1 MLFSVGFTVNYNAM
15 HLRQILRKTLTTSA
29 VALLGMSMQINAQT
43 PTDSVGKSL
52 TYDVEHIGKQGL
64 PSEEGIGEKAL
75 ASPIPGA
82 WLYNPDHLQTSPSE
96 DRWWKEFGDPT
107 LNLLINR
114 AESNNYNVAAAMK
127 RIQLAKKEMDLTKS
141 GYYPTLGISAGWS
154 GSQVAGASANTVVPS
169 SRSSSYSLGLNM
181 SWEIDVFGRIKR
193 QLDADKA
200 AVNVSRAD
208 YDAVM
213 VSLCADV
220 AKTYM
225 QLRTYQMQYQ
235 VAQEHIKSQER
246 VLKITEARQEAGIGD
261 MLEVTQAKIV
271 LYSTQSSIPALE
283 SSIRTTANA
292 LAVLTGV
299 YPAELV
305 PELLK
310 PGVLPKD
317 MGMPAVG
324 VPVDLLRRRPDIVEA
339 EAQLAQY
346 AAMIGVAKSDFL
358 PVLSLDGS
366 IGTSA
371 HNIKNMFGA
380 HSLDYSI
387 GPKLSWTIFDGMA
400 RNVKV
405 AEAKIQ
411 LEEATD
417 NYNLTVLNAIEEVEN
432 AISRYNGTLKEIEYL
447 NNLIDQSKK
456 SLELSLD
463 LYKQG
468 LTAFSNV
475 VDAQQSY
482 LEYQNSLVSSRGNA
496 LSQLVNLYQALG
508 GGY

>member
-1 MLFSVGFTVNYNAM
+1 MRRIILAIGMGVMGITPALYGEE
-15 HLRQILRKTLTTSA
+15 RQDNQLSSN
-29 VALLGMSMQINAQT
+29 LGC
-43 PTDSVGKSL
+43 P
-52 TYDVEHIGKQGL
+52 L
-64 PSEEGIGEKAL
+64 PERWMYVPER
-75 ASPIPGA
+75 
-82 WLYNPDHLQTSPSE
+82 LQTAPSD
-96 DRWWKEFGDPT
+96 DRWWKEFKDTT
-107 LNLLINR
+107 LNMLISR
-114 AESNNYNVAAAMK
+114 AEANNYNVAAAMK
-127 RIQLAKKEMDLTKS
+127 RIRLADKEMEITRS
-141 GYYPTLGISAGWS
+141 GYYPTLGASAGWNAAQQS
-154 GSQVAGASANTVVPS
+154 GATGKSIGPSA
-169 SRSSSYSLGLNM
+169 RSSYFSAGVNM

-193 QLDADKA
+193 QLESDKA

-208 YDAVM
+208 YDAVL
-213 VSLCADV
+213 VSLCANV
-220 AKTYM
+220 AKTYL
-225 QLRTYQMQYQ
+225 QLRTYQMQHQ
-235 VAQEHIKSQER
+235 VAADHIKSQEK
-246 VLKITEARQEAGIGD
+246 VLKIAEARQEAGIGD

-271 LYSTQSSIPALE
+271 LYSTQSSLPTLE

-305 PELLK
+305 PKLLV
-310 PGVLPKD
+310 PGVLPED

-324 VPVDLLRRRPDIVEA
+324 VPADLLRRRPDIVEA
-339 EAQLAQY
+339 EAELAQY
-346 AAMIGVAKSDFL
+346 AAMIGVAKNDFL

-371 HNIKNMFGA
+371 RNIKNMFGA
-380 HSLDYSI
+380 HSLEYSVA
-387 GPKLSWTIFDGMA
+387 PTLSWTIFDGLA
-400 RNVKV
+400 RNHRV

-417 NYNLTVLNAIEEVEN
+417 NYNMTVLNAIEEVEN
-432 AISRYNGTLKEIEYL
+432 AISRYNASLKEIGCLEL
-447 NNLIDQSKK
+447 LIEQSRK

-482 LEYQNSLVSSRGNA
+482 LENQNSLVSARGDA

>member
-1 MLFSVGFTVNYNAM
+1 MLFGIGFTINYSSMKIHKNV
-15 HLRQILRKTLTTSA
+15 RKML
-29 VALLGMSMQINAQT
+29 LLIWLGMMGIAPKILAGEPVEN
-43 PTDSVGKSL
+43 P
-52 TYDVEHIGKQGL
+52 YDKLRSPL
-64 PSEEGIGEKAL
+64 PER
-75 ASPIPGA
+75 
-82 WLYNPDHLQTSPSE
+82 WLYVPDHLQTSPSE
-96 DRWWKEFGDPT
+96 DKWWKEFGDTT
-107 LNLLINR
+107 LNMLIAK
-114 AESNNYNVAAAMK
+114 AETNNYNVASALK
-127 RIQLAKKEMDLTKS
+127 RVELANKEMEITRA
-141 GYYPTLGISAGWS
+141 GYYPVLGASAGWN
-154 GSQVAGASANTVVPS
+154 GSQQSGAVSKNVGPS
-169 SRSSSYSLGLNM
+169 VRSSYFSAGVNM
-181 SWEIDVFGRIKR
+181 SWEIDVFGKIKR
-193 QLDADKA
+193 QLKA
-200 AVNVSRAD
+200 NRASVDVSRAD

-213 VSLCADV
+213 VSLCANV
-220 AKTYM
+220 AKTYL
-225 QLRTYQMQYQ
+225 QLRTYQMQHQ
-235 VAQEHIKSQER
+235 VAIDHIKSQEK
-246 VLKITEARQEAGIGD
+246 VLKIAEARQEAGIGD

-271 LYSTQSSIPALE
+271 LYSTQSSLPGLE

-299 YPAELV
+299 YPAEIVPQLLV
-305 PELLK
+305 

-346 AAMIGVAKSDFL
+346 AAMIGVAKNDFL

-371 HNIKNMFGA
+371 HKIGNMFGA

-387 GPKLSWTIFDGMA
+387 APTLSWTIFDGLA
-400 RNVKV
+400 RNHKT

-411 LEEATD
+411 LEEAAD
-417 NYNLTVLNAIEEVEN
+417 NYNLTVLNAVEEVEN
-432 AISRYNGTLKEIEYL
+432 AISRYNSSLQEIECL
-447 NNLIDQSKK
+447 NMLIEQSRK

-482 LEYQNSLVSSRGNA
+482 LENQNSLVASRGDA

-508 GGY
+508 GGF

>member
-1 MLFSVGFTVNYNAM
+1 M
-15 HLRQILRKTLTTSA
+15 
-29 VALLGMSMQINAQT
+29 
-43 PTDSVGKSL
+43 
-52 TYDVEHIGKQGL
+52 
-64 PSEEGIGEKAL
+64 
-75 ASPIPGA
+75 
-82 WLYNPDHLQTSPSE
+82 
-96 DRWWKEFGDPT
+96 
-107 LNLLINR
+107 
-114 AESNNYNVAAAMK
+114 
-127 RIQLAKKEMDLTKS
+127 
-141 GYYPTLGISAGWS
+141 
-154 GSQVAGASANTVVPS
+154 
-169 SRSSSYSLGLNM
+169 
-181 SWEIDVFGRIKR
+181 
-193 QLDADKA
+193 
-200 AVNVSRAD
+200 
-208 YDAVM
+208 
-213 VSLCADV
+213 
-220 AKTYM
+220 
-225 QLRTYQMQYQ
+225 
-235 VAQEHIKSQER
+235 
-246 VLKITEARQEAGIGD
+246 
-261 MLEVTQAKIV
+261 
-271 LYSTQSSIPALE
+271 
-283 SSIRTTANA
+283 
-292 LAVLTGV
+292 
-299 YPAELV
+299 
-305 PELLK
+305 
-310 PGVLPKD
+310 
-317 MGMPAVG
+317 
-324 VPVDLLRRRPDIVEA
+324 EA

-366 IGTSA
+366 IGTFA